1 MVYRTHPQGSLVE
14 RELSAKLTEGLRR
27 EISRICPTFGE
38 FAILSR
44 AILPAL
50 RATSL
55 YTREASSGCGGKDEP
70 PCDIVMCACG
80 RGDPISRLCRQLPQR
95 GSQGA
100 AARGSSNEGTIGIR
114 GAMRASRPTHG
125 PTLGEKLPIVRRG
138 RCPYRPRCTRRY
150 PVLCPCWVDKRKVSE
165 AMLWDIPVKFL

>member
-1 MVYRTHPQGSLVE
+1 MCKGSCHGFAV
-14 RELSAKLTEGLRR
+14 TEGLRV
-27 EISRICPTFGE
+27 EAFRIRLIFGE
-38 FAILSR
+38 FATPSR
-44 AILPAL
+44 PILPAL

-70 PCDIVMCACG
+70 PCDIVKCACG

-138 RCPYRPRCTRRY
+138 RCPYRPRRRLRY
-150 PVLCPCWVDKRKVSE
+150 PVLCPCWADKRKVSE
-165 AMLWDIPVKFL
+165 AMLWDIPAKFL